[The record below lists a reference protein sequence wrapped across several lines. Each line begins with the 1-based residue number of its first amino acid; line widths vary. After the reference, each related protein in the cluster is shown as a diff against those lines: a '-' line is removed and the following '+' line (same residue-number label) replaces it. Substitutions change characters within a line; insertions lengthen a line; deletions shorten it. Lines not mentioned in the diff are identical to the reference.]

1 MKLYR
6 VQANYKNIYID
17 EMLEAENDKAA
28 LEGFVKKVAQVDVT
42 EREGPGFYNP
52 DHLFLTFEEVD
63 RDATTKVNIGETS
76 IGVTMGNQSVEQGR
90 VTPDMKWMD
99 IKKIKD
105 LRTKINDQSV
115 EDAKKGLYDIAS

>member
-17 EMLEAENDKAA
+17 EMLEAENDRAA
-28 LEGFVKKVAQVDVT
+28 LEGFVKKVDSGDVT

-76 IGVTMGNQSVEQGR
+76 IGVQMGNQSVG
-90 VTPDMKWMD
+90 TG
-99 IKKIKD
+99 
-105 LRTKINDQSV
+105 QS
-115 EDAKKGLYDIAS
+115 DS